1 MSEFFLQQAEGAEQD
16 FERLAATESTQVGM
30 LLGNLL
36 KKKYPNIQ
44 PGTEITISL
53 DEVLQ
58 WSLWP
63 NFIKLYGNFSSAI

>member
-1 MSEFFLQQAEGAEQD
+1 MSGFFIQQAEEAEQD
-16 FERLAATESTQVGM
+16 FERLAATKSTQVGM

-36 KKKYPNIQ
+36 KKRYPNIQ
-44 PGTEITISL
+44 PGTKITISL

-63 NFIKLYGNFSSAI
+63 NFIKLYGNFSTAI